1 MVFTATLKA
10 HNVRAAI
17 DAHLESGLVPRE
29 GKAAYIAITA
39 AHNRRPRINSVGTA
53 V

>member
-1 MVFTATLKA
+1 MVCTATPKA

-17 DAHLESGLVPRE
+17 DARLESGLVPRE
-29 GKAAYIAITA
+29 AKAAYIAITA
-39 AHNRRPRINSVGTA
+39 AHNRRQRINSVVTA